1 MSQQPPTPPP
11 GFYPYPPQ
19 QPPKKKHTGRTV
31 LITLSAV
38 FVVLI
43 GAIAGCT
50 VLVMGGGSDGS
61 GGNDNG
67 APPPLGSGKQQAQKK
82 GAAAPTKQKA
92 HAASKPTVTFR
103 VEGTASSVDT
113 TYGSDSDNRQAPDK
127 VPWQTTLS
135 RDDSGDTLNYF
146 VNAQLNGG
154 GDITCEV
161 LVGSKV
167 VATGHASG
175 SYNICS
181 AQVGQDPFTD
191 KWEKE

>member
-19 QPPKKKHTGRTV
+19 QPPKKKHTVRTV

-38 FVVLI
+38 FVVVI

-50 VLVMGGGSDGS
+50 VLVMDGGGGS

-67 APPPLGSGKQQAQKK
+67 APPPLGSGKQQPQKK

-135 RDDSGDTLNYF
+135 RDDSGDTLYYF